1 MFGRVEPTH
10 AQQSGGGQ
18 GARSVA
24 NRLWREH
31 LLCKQWSVPFANA
44 VTCSFRS
51 FPLGARGFSPN
62 LFPTRFAAAPV
73 VMTAYVPARTPTVSV
88 GREVIQ
94 LEEVVVYGPPGPSGS
109 WRIRWNEL
117 GRRHDTTA
125 RSREAAMRKAEA
137 IAERLNVGTPTA
149 HLRAKGK
156 RLVAHY
162 LDLRR
167 RPARGTGSSE
177 RYRDDQTSYCDRFVL
192 PVIAEV
198 TLKDLR
204 RWHFQRILDAAPT
217 ASVGEHLRRCVS
229 AMVAA
234 GVEEGLLLAR
244 QDVLRGIRWYRAEV
258 PNVVEETGSYVDEA
272 DIPTAAHA
280 HTLAQSASTQS
291 GVWWR
296 QPEILLVAY
305 SGMRWGEHAALT
317 RQGRSRPS
325 SHPGRPSGHRDES
338 ATDAVPA
345 QEPVPRTTMYPARTP
360 LGVDL
365 ATMVTRRLRELQPD
379 APLFPSPRGRWSRRS
394 NYRRNVFAPAALA
407 AGWPSGPDRRLV
419 WTFHS
424 LRHVFA
430 TWALSQPGARIE
442 DVSRLMGHSSV
453 RITQDIYVRPDGD
466 LFERFFDATR

>member
-1 MFGRVEPTH
+1 MTPYV
-10 AQQSGGGQ
+10 Q
-18 GARSVA
+18 AR
-24 NRLWREH
+24 N
-31 LLCKQWSVPFANA
+31 
-44 VTCSFRS
+44 
-51 FPLGARGFSPN
+51 
-62 LFPTRFAAAPV
+62 
-73 VMTAYVPARTPTVSV
+73 PTVNV
-88 GREVIQ
+88 RREVIQ
-94 LEEVVVYGPPGPSGS
+94 LEGVVIYGPPEAGGS

-125 RSREAAMRKAEA
+125 RSRETGITKAEA

-162 LDLRR
+162 LDVRR
-167 RPARGTGSSE
+167 RPARGTGWSE

-198 TLKDLR
+198 TVKDLR
-204 RWHFQRILDAAPT
+204 PWHFQRILDAAPT
-217 ASVGEHLRRCVS
+217 ASVGEHLRRCLS

-234 GVEEGLLLAR
+234 GLEEGLLLAR
-244 QDVLRGIRWYRAEV
+244 QDVLRGVRWYRAEV

-272 DIPTAAHA
+272 DIPTAAHV
-280 HTLAQSASTQS
+280 HTLAQSASRQS

-296 QPEILLVAY
+296 QLEILLVAY
-305 SGMRWGEHAALT
+305 SGLRWGEHAALT
-317 RQGRSRPS
+317 ADRVDPVGRRILVDRQVIETNQRLTLSPPKNR
-325 SHPGRPSGHRDES
+325 RR
-338 ATDAVPA
+338 
-345 QEPVPRTTMYPARTP
+345 RTTMYPARTP

-379 APLFPSPRGRWSRRS
+379 ALLFPSPRGYWPRRS

-407 AGWPSGPDRRLV
+407 AGWPVRPDGRLV

-430 TWALSQPGARIE
+430 TWALSQPG
-442 DVSRLMGHSSV
+442 VSVL
-453 RITQDIYVRPDGD
+453 I
-466 LFERFFDATR
+466 